1 MTRDE
6 AHLKQ
11 VANEVCSNVRNCKMI
26 MKSPFTFA
34 KNVDE
39 MEQHGESSPQTL
51 NPSMQDHDE
60 KNYKTTS
67 NSKPFYARPR

>member
-1 MTRDE
+1 MCKMTRDE

-11 VANEVCSNVRNCKMI
+11 AANEVCSNVKNCKMIMI

-39 MEQHGESSPQTL
+39 MEQHGRAHL
-51 NPSMQDHDE
+51 
-60 KNYKTTS
+60 
-67 NSKPFYARPR
+67 KP

>member
-11 VANEVCSNVRNCKMI
+11 VANGVCSNVRNCKMI

-39 MEQHGESSPQTL
+39 NEATWESSPQTL
-51 NPSMQDHDE
+51 NPSMQDHNE
-60 KNYKTTS
+60 KNYKRTIRKG
-67 NSKPFYARPR
+67 NAK

>member
-1 MTRDE
+1 
-6 AHLKQ
+6 
-11 VANEVCSNVRNCKMI
+11 MI

-60 KNYKTTS
+60 KNYKTNTRKG
-67 NSKPFYARPR
+67 NAKW